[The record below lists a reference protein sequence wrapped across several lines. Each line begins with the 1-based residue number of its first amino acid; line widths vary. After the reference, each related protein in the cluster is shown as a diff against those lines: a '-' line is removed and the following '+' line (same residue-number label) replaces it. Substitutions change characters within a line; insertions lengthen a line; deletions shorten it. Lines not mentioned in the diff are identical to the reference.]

1 MIRPTGPRGILV
13 RQPVA
18 CRQLPQPIM
27 DPQQKLFGSKRIAG
41 FNLRNEVTDFMPETQ
56 NIDTGWPNPP

>member
-1 MIRPTGPRGILV
+1 
-13 RQPVA
+13 
-18 CRQLPQPIM
+18 M